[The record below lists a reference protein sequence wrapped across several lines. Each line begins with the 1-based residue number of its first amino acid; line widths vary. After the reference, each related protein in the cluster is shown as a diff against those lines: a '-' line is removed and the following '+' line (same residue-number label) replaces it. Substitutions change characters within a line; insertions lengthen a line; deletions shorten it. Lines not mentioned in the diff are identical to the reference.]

1 MLAVSG
7 AANATRVSIR
17 IQTMALN
24 GRIALGSNPKLTG
37 NAETVEVDLGR
48 NGPRD
53 HPWELLAP
61 RSYGGLR
68 N

>member
-1 MLAVSG
+1 
-7 AANATRVSIR
+7 
-17 IQTMALN
+17 MALN

-53 HPWELLAP
+53 HPWELLAQ

-68 N
+68 S